1 MTQVVTDKSLLL
13 KTNDETMHV
22 VPVNPDDPSQV
33 IEVWVRDISFLD
45 IQDAAQKMV
54 FVQNGEISLSLKAY
68 WEHAFSNWIVRTNP
82 SLTGAELLSL
92 KGPIGEAVSRVLP
105 QPNEIAEAMQGGF
118 MTPSE

>member
-13 KTNDETMHV
+13 KTNDETKHV

>member
-82 SLTGAELLSL
+82 ALTSAELLSL